1 MFVSCAASLNT
12 ESINININQEA
23 INHWELVDEETSELT
38 RHGEAFESKREKPF
52 SVNAADTNGMV

>member
-23 INHWELVDEETSELT
+23 INHWELVDEGTSELT